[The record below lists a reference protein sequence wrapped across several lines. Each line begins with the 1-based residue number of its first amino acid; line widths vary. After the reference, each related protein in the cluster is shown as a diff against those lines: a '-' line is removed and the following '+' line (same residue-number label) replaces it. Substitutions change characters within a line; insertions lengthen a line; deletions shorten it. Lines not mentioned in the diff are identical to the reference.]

1 MLIEYRAK
9 NRGDDGDMNHVIT
22 LFIQLATRLE
32 ESSKYV
38 NDRDALL
45 KLWGNDSPSAFCS
58 TSSKYKK
65 NRLVTEGKYRNDERY
80 GGLDNGEYASDREIR
95 RRLSKLNK
103 KSMDSESETSDD
115 LDRSSEDGNSNG
127 DTSISD
133 TDSFQ
138 AHSES
143 RIGESRGNGYFT
155 PDDGLDFITDER
167 EWGARMTKASLVPP
181 VTRKYDVIDQ
191 YIIVAD
197 EEDVQRKMRVSLPD
211 DYAEKLSAEK
221 NGTEESD
228 MELPEVKDYKPRKQ
242 LGNEVIEQEVYG
254 IDPYTH
260 NLLLDSM
267 PEELDWSLQEKHLFI
282 EDTLL
287 QTLNKQARH
296 FTGTG
301 STPMSYLLQP
311 VIEEIERCAEEHCDA
326 RMMSMCQG
334 ILKAMSSRPDDK
346 YVAYRKVY
354 ALYIHP
360 SIHFILVH
368 ACMHLEL
375 QFNSY
380 VPLALF
386 VQSVAFS
393 GSLFSSVCF
402 LL

>member
-1 MLIEYRAK
+1 MQTLTNYRAK
-9 NRGDDGDMNHVIT
+9 NRGDASDMNHVIT
-22 LFIQLATRLE
+22 LLIQLATQLE

-38 NDRDALL
+38 NDRDALW
-45 KLWGNDSPSAFCS
+45 KLWGSDSPSEFCS
-58 TSSKYKK
+58 TSSTYKK
-65 NRLVTEGKYRNDERY
+65 NKLMNERKYRSNGTL

-103 KSMDSESETSDD
+103 KSMDSASETSDD
-115 LDRSSEDGNSNG
+115 LDGSSEDGKS
-127 DTSISD
+127 DSDVTTSGTESD
-133 TDSFQ
+133 QDV
-138 AHSES
+138 HLES
-143 RIGESRGNGYFT
+143 HMGESRGDGHFT
-155 PDDGLDFITDER
+155 PDDGMDFITDER

-211 DYAEKLSAEK
+211 DYVEKLSAQK

-267 PEELDWSLQEKHLFI
+267 PEELDWSLSEKHLFI

-287 QTLNKQARH
+287 RTLNKQVRY

-301 STPMSYLLQP
+301 NTPMSYPLQP
-311 VIEEIERCAEEHCDA
+311 VIEEIERCAEEACDA
-326 RMMSMCQG
+326 RMMRICEG
-334 ILKAMSSRPDDK
+334 ILKAIDSRPDDK

-354 ALYIHP
+354 AL
-360 SIHFILVH
+360 F
-368 ACMHLEL
+368 
-375 QFNSY
+375 Y
-380 VPLALF
+380 V
-386 VQSVAFS
+386 
-393 GSLFSSVCF
+393 
-402 LL
+402 